1 MEVKAKRNI
10 IYGGEIRKAGEIFEC
25 EESKIS
31 ALQARDLIEAEMLG
45 LPSLEEEIRRKNKR
59 DATKKTDSIGVE
71 NDIQRTSADG

>member
-31 ALQARDLIEAEMLG
+31 ALQARDLIEAEISG

-59 DATKKTDSIGVE
+59 DA
-71 NDIQRTSADG
+71 